1 MNSLGL
7 PEIQLCNH
15 RNLIGLDVMSSSNEA
30 KIQPFYYKLLIQK
43 NIESSNYWLQI
54 TLPQFFT
61 LRS

>member
-15 RNLIGLDVMSSSNEA
+15 RNLDVMSSSNEA
-30 KIQPFYYKLLIQK
+30 KIQPFYYKLLIQI

-54 TLPQFFT
+54 TLPQCFT
-61 LRS
+61 LMS